1 MKASNGFNSRR
12 TVPVCSFSLSR
23 LQNGQVVLR
32 LLTPNSDGARRR
44 FRGFEIEMTRE
55 ECERLQKTIARHLGT
70 DPEILKAALH
80 GFGAGLGAALGE
92 RILTPNRAALVKDD
106 QGGKGGAA

>member
-1 MKASNGFNSRR
+1 MKASHGFNSRR

-23 LQNGQVVLR
+23 GQNGQVFLR

-44 FRGFEIEMTRE
+44 FRGFEIEMSRE

-70 DPEILKAALH
+70 DADILKAAVH

-92 RILTPNRAALVKDD
+92 RILTPNRESLVKAD
-106 QGGKGGAA
+106 KGGEA